1 MHAAGEGRFVV
12 TTRSRLHGLHCLPS
26 MLVATRRVM
35 GELEAGGAAELAA
48 SILAGPREF
57 WTVTVWSS
65 RHAMQQFMRSGAH
78 GRHLWDVGDLLESFW
93 LARWRPT
100 RHERGGWNG
109 HTLAP
114 PLRAPHPEPPDPA
127 LPEEVRQHVLGE
139 MPHLLAA
146 FGPDGAPAHAHAPE
160 VRAQRA
166 QLAGASAVL
175 LRVPGGIRG
184 RGGRSVLRGLARDL
198 RRHDRDLLRVVTG
211 RGQRRAGRFL
221 LGVWGTEASSGR
233 FVDTAVVRLQERWGA
248 DCWACQLLPEHEFGT
263 WDGLRLRDRQAGTT
277 SADAPAG
284 RS

>member
-1 MHAAGEGRFVV
+1 MHARERFVV
-12 TTRSRLHGLHCLPS
+12 TTRSRLHGLHCLPA

-35 GELEAGGAAELAA
+35 RELAAGGSAELAA

-78 GRHLWDVGDLLESFW
+78 GEHLWEVGDLLESFW

-100 RHERGGWNG
+100 RHERGRWDGR
-109 HTLAP
+109 TLAP
-114 PLRAPHPEPPDPA
+114 PLRAPPPEPA
-127 LPEEVRQHVLGE
+127 LPEEVREHVLRD

-146 FGPDGAPAHAHAPE
+146 FGPTGAPEHAHAPE
-160 VRAQRA
+160 VRAQRT

-175 LRVPGGIRG
+175 LHLPGGVRG
-184 RGGRSVLRGLARDL
+184 RGGRGVLRELAGDL

-221 LGVWGTEASSGR
+221 LGVWGTEQASGR
-233 FVDTAVVRLQERWGA
+233 FVDTAVGPLQERWGA
-248 DCWACQLLPEHEFGT
+248 DAWACQLLPENEFGT
-263 WDGLRLRDRQAGTT
+263 WDGLRLRDRRGSAA
-277 SADAPAG
+277 SADAPTG